1 MTCQPTQAAG
11 RSSAGPRP
19 AAHPLR
25 HAACKTPHLLSAP
38 LGMCRQT
45 IFTMRAGVYS
55 RWNGVVVA
63 ASELVMFALP
73 FAGGRPVPSCPVG
86 WVAAPPE

>member
-1 MTCQPTQAAG
+1 M
-11 RSSAGPRP
+11 
-19 AAHPLR
+19 
-25 HAACKTPHLLSAP
+25 PHLSPHAS
-38 LGMCRQT
+38 CRPPPPARACSQT

-73 FAGGRPVPSCPVG
+73 FAVIQYLPTFFYGALLLWFGIEIR
-86 WVAAPPE
+86 